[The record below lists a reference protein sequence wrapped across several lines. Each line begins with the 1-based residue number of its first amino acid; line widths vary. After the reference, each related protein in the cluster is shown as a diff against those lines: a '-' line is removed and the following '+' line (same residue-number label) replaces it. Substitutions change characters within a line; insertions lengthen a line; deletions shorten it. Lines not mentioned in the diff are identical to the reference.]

1 MIAAVQLRA
10 CSADP
15 RLARTPHPRPALA
28 LRRCWLEREREGVR
42 RPRCQ
47 KNTGQPLPSLP
58 FSLTQAYDQHLNM
71 ILGDVEESVTVVE
84 VDDETYEEIVKVR
97 REGGRK
103 TGWEETRERDKVA
116 HSHTTPTHQHRP
128 TSAPCPT
135 CLCGG
140 TA

>member
-1 MIAAVQLRA
+1 
-10 CSADP
+10 
-15 RLARTPHPRPALA
+15 
-28 LRRCWLEREREGVR
+28 
-42 RPRCQ
+42 
-47 KNTGQPLPSLP
+47 
-58 FSLTQAYDQHLNM
+58 M

-103 TGWEETRERDKVA
+103 TGWEETRERDKAA

-128 TSAPCPT
+128 TNAPCPT